1 MRVQESPLARLQ
13 RHARDRGTTVA
24 VIEQGAEQDHGSW
37 VSLTWNELHRHVIDG
52 AAGMI
57 EAGVNPGQIVVIRV
71 PTGIRQLELELATR
85 VAGAVPLLLPD
96 HLDPT
101 EVGRLLD
108 EIEVRLVVVDHA
120 RRLTL
125 LRRAGLTE
133 AQLFECDDRSWERLR
148 GMGLERRKR
157 EPDVLLRADAVRD
170 RAHSGTVLG
179 LPREKSLAWLF
190 RPEASGALSD
200 LTADDVVLLTGE
212 ATDRFTTVVR
222 DAHLTA
228 GCTMAWVESPDQVE
242 AALAHVSPTHV
253 FLDHVTAKGLE
264 DLLVGA
270 SVDGVAVARDSARR
284 ARRRLGARR
293 RGQAQRPHEE
303 ARRRRDGP
311 GALVGRPPAPAGP
324 RCPRQ
329 PDRDRARSGAG
340 LPDRSHRPPPR
351 DQARPGGRDAVGVR
365 RRRVRG
371 QRSGRGPEPAPA
383 ARSRCRGVPAAA
395 WTPPSRWPVCRAR
408 DPSRPGLQER

>member
-1 MRVQESPLARLQ
+1 MRAQGLGAESPLARLH
-13 RHARDRGTTVA
+13 RPARDRGTQVA
-24 VIEQGAEQDHGSW
+24 VIERGPDAW
-37 VSLTWNELHRHVIDG
+37 LSLTWNELLRHVIDG

-96 HLDPT
+96 HMDQH

-125 LRRAGLTE
+125 LRRSRLTE

-148 GMGLERRKR
+148 GMGLDRRKR

-170 RAHSGTVLG
+170 GAHSGTVLG

-222 DAHLTA
+222 DAHLRA
-228 GCTMAWVESPDQVE
+228 GCTMVWVETPDQVE
-242 AALAHVSPTHV
+242 AALVQISPTHV
-253 FLDHVTAKGLE
+253 FLDHVTAKALE
-264 DLLVGA
+264 GLLVGA
-270 SVDGVAVARDSARR
+270 TVDGSPWHETPQEVLDAASARAADARLNARTKRLAADVTTLAPWWGGRLRQLVLDTRVNRTVTGLAAALDFQIGRIAHHPAVKLDLAHETRVAAVAVAAAPVTVTAPESVPARSEY
-284 ARRRLGARR
+284 L
-293 RGQAQRPHEE
+293 
-303 ARRRRDGP
+303 
-311 GALVGRPPAPAGP
+311 P
-324 RCPRQ
+324 R
-329 PDRDRARSGAG
+329 RARSGLDSAFSLAG
-340 LPDRSHRPPPR
+340 LPGS
-351 DQARPGGRDAVGVR
+351 
-365 RRRVRG
+365 
-371 QRSGRGPEPAPA
+371 
-383 ARSRCRGVPAAA
+383 
-395 WTPPSRWPVCRAR
+395 
-408 DPSRPGLQER
+408 